1 MSKIADYIMAHNRS
15 EINIQALE
23 YDIIKELESVDYG
36 LNKVSFKITSWA
48 EVKTLRLI
56 QDQSWSFE
64 GLDLKNTVK

>member
-1 MSKIADYIMAHNRS
+1 MKNKI
-15 EINIQALE
+15 
-23 YDIIKELESVDYG
+23 
-36 LNKVSFKITSWA
+36 SFKIKSWI

>member
-1 MSKIADYIMAHNRS
+1 MKNKI
-15 EINIQALE
+15 
-23 YDIIKELESVDYG
+23 
-36 LNKVSFKITSWA
+36 SFKITSWS

>member
-1 MSKIADYIMAHNRS
+1 MAHNRS

-23 YDIIKELESVDYG
+23 YDVIKELESVDYG
-36 LNKVSFKITSWA
+36 LNKISFKITSWA

>member
-1 MSKIADYIMAHNRS
+1 MKNKI
-15 EINIQALE
+15 
-23 YDIIKELESVDYG
+23 
-36 LNKVSFKITSWA
+36 SFKIKSWT

>member
-1 MSKIADYIMAHNRS
+1 M
-15 EINIQALE
+15 EIGDEMRVLVTGVGGQLG
-23 YDIIKELESVDYG
+23 YDVIKELERIDYG
-36 LNKVSFKITSWA
+36 LNKISFKITSWA

>member
-1 MSKIADYIMAHNRS
+1 MSKIADYIMSHNRCD
-15 EINIQALE
+15 INIQVLE
-23 YDIIKELESVDYG
+23 CDVIKELERIDYG
-36 LNKVSFKITSWA
+36 LNKISFKITSWA